1 MTNADDVANTWEKGA
16 KGGVIKAN
24 MQAYATRHASVT
36 PNTSR
41 DTILAHQAPSEPE
54 RVKS

>member
-16 KGGVIKAN
+16 KGGGIKAN